1 MSTQSNWAPAIIV
14 DLKALPA
21 PAVNNFNIVAPPP
34 STTSPAPRVPFI
46 VENLG
51 PHGVTVKVGS
61 VSTTLAD
68 VGAAGYFV
76 SLGDATVFLVAGASS
91 TKLRITLGSPW
102 ST

>member
-1 MSTQSNWAPAIIV
+1 MSTQSNWAPAITV
-14 DLKALPA
+14 ELKVSA
-21 PAVNNFNIVAPPP
+21 PAVKEFHIVAPLPP
-34 STTSPAPRVPFI
+34 STTSPFPRVPFI

-51 PHGVTVKVGS
+51 PHGVTVQMGS

-76 SLGDATVFLVAGASS
+76 SVGDAIVFLVAGA
-91 TKLRITLGSPW
+91 TDAKLRITLGSPW